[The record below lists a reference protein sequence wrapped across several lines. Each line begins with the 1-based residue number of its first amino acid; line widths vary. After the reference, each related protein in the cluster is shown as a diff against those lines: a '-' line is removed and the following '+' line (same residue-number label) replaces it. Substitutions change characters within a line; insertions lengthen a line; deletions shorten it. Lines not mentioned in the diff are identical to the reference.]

1 MFKRVLVATD
11 FSAHADNMLGC
22 IAQIPGMEE
31 ILLVHVINGTSPE
44 TANGFLGNSHP
55 SPRELATVSLE
66 EKRQFLERTTG
77 VVVSQR
83 VIEAQSGDIAGAI
96 VRLAHTEN
104 IPLIVMGGRG
114 KGLLSGFI
122 LGSVSEG
129 VIQRSNT
136 DVLIMHFHGSKN
148 PGEAGLEKFCR
159 NVFSHVLCPVD
170 FSRPSGKTLAYAK
183 SLGFIRHMTLLHV
196 VDTKV
201 SGPDPSWR
209 IEASRQKLAA
219 IEADL
224 VKNGIRAES
233 IIRQGSPA
241 REIARLAGEL
251 DVSLIMIARRGKS
264 DYIKNIPI
272 GGVAA
277 EVAMHT
283 ERSLFIVNP
292 YISLNIL
299 VKELEPREFCQAEQ
313 VWISYHQ
320 QTADPSID
328 RVFGVFI
335 EGTLVAAAR
344 CRRHPDGLE
353 VDAVYTPDHYRGRG
367 YARMVVR
374 ALVDACGNEPLYM
387 HSTLELVGFYGT
399 FGFVEIGE
407 EELPFSIRDRFSF
420 ANGDLNGANVSPMK
434 RVPPDHPKKTDGG

>member
-11 FSAHADNMLGC
+11 FSAHADSMLGC
-22 IAQIPGMEE
+22 IGQIPGMEE
-31 ILLVHVINGTSPE
+31 ILLVHVINGTSHE
-44 TANGFLGNSHP
+44 ARNGFLRALQP
-55 SPRELATVSLE
+55 SPHDQALSSLE
-66 EKRQFLERTTG
+66 VKRQFLEQMTG
-77 VVVSQR
+77 VTVSQR
-83 VIEAQSGDIAGAI
+83 IIEAQSGDIAGAI
-96 VRLAHTEN
+96 VHLAHTEN

-136 DVLIMHFHGSKN
+136 DVLILHFRGSKN

-170 FSRPSGKTLAYAK
+170 FSRPSEKTLEYAK
-183 SLGFIRHMTLLHV
+183 SLGFIRHMTLFHV
-196 VDTKV
+196 VKENV
-201 SGPDPSWR
+201 SEQDRTGYIKDCQ
-209 IEASRQKLAA
+209 QKLAL

-224 VKNGIRAES
+224 VQQGIRAAS
-233 IIRQGSPA
+233 IIRPGSPA
-241 REIARLAGEL
+241 REIARVAEEL
-251 DVSLIMIARRGKS
+251 DVSLIIIARRGQS

-277 EVAMHT
+277 GVAMHA
-283 ERSLFIVNP
+283 ERPLFIVNP
-292 YISLNIL
+292 QISLNVL
-299 VKELEPREFCQAEQ
+299 VKELEAGEFPLAEQ

-320 QTADPSID
+320 QKADPSRD

-353 VDAVYTPDHYRGRG
+353 VDAVFTPDQYRGRG
-367 YARMVVR
+367 YARMAVR
-374 ALVDACGNEPLYM
+374 ELVDTCGNEPLYM
-387 HSTLELVGFYGT
+387 HSTLDLVGFYGT

-407 EELPFSIRDRFSF
+407 QELPVSIRERFSF
-420 ANGDLNGANVSPMK
+420 AHGDLKGANVSPMK
-434 RVPPDHPKKTDGG
+434 RVAP